1 MKIKLAVALA
11 WGIALLAQSAAL
23 AAPPPG
29 PLAGKRVLVHLKTSF
44 KQDDNQPCVA
54 FDVAFAALKERAKV
68 EVFFDAAAV
77 VDLKVWQGKPTS
89 LGYELPEK
97 LKNILASEYKAPNEK
112 DFPENLSGIS
122 PLAPRARG
130 RSNLQRHHDTTD
142 KLVQWHPR
150 RWPARGDRQAAVAY
164 GDA

>member
-97 LKNILASEYKAPNEK
+97 LKHFSFGVQNAQREGL
-112 DFPENLSGIS
+112 PENLPGIS

-130 RSNLQRHHDTTD
+130 RSNLQRHHGTTD

-150 RWPARGDRQAAVAY
+150 RWPARGDRQAAVAH